1 MRNSNN
7 NKVYTALIF
16 LVTTIVMVYFMPRDN
31 RHKYRYEE
39 NRPWSYA
46 LLTAPFDITVYRDS
60 ATVKAMVDSIDE
72 VLVPIFRRDVAAESR
87 AVEAI
92 QNADSISP
100 FVRSRLVDAVR
111 QAYAR
116 GIVDQATASLIERGA
131 LPEVKF
137 TENNMNISHSTAK
150 YVSQRDA
157 YAHIDSTFADG
168 EWHKAVRGVG
178 LARLLQPNMVEDKD
192 ATRMYRE
199 TLIQPI
205 VSGVG
210 VIQKGERIIAQG
222 DIVTP
227 QLYQILRTYETTL
240 DKRMHNDRGRQNNT
254 LTGQTIFV
262 VLLLGLLYG
271 FSVLYYPRLATPKQL
286 MALMILLTVFFVFTM
301 VMGRTFTSGI
311 YIVPLTIVPV
321 IISVFYDSRAAFFIF
336 TIEVLL
342 CSVVANFQ
350 LEFIF
355 IELTA
360 GTAVLFSL
368 KELSRRSQLLRSAAV
383 GFVAYVVSY
392 MAVELMTAGS
402 LGSLSW
408 KLIGFFAVN
417 AVLISFAYILIFVFE
432 KLSGMVSV
440 VTLVELSDINNPM
453 LRELSQECPG
463 TFQHSMAVSNLATE
477 AAHRIGANVQ
487 LVRAGA
493 LYHDIGK
500 IDNPAFFT
508 ENQYGVNPHDALT
521 PQQSARIIIR
531 HVADGLRRADKIKL
545 PRVVKDFITQHHGR
559 GKAKYFYNTYCRQHP
574 DEAVDEAPFTYPGPN
589 PQTREASLLMMADT
603 VEAASRSMT
612 DHSQEA
618 IRSLVNRLIDA
629 QVADGLHN
637 ESSLSFRDIGEIKE
651 CFISRLRSMYHARV
665 QYPAGV
671 TAKPADADG
680 QPDPAVTSNTPPEL
694 PDGKSD
700 DATKA
705 GNDA

>member
-1 MRNSNN
+1 MIFVWKFIMKISNN
-7 NKVYTALIF
+7 KIYLALIF
-16 LVTTIVMVYFMPRDN
+16 VVATVVMVYFMPRDS
-31 RHKYRYEE
+31 RHKYSYEE

-60 ATVKAMVDSIDE
+60 ATVKAMVDSVDAAM
-72 VLVPIFRRDVAAESR
+72 VPIFRRDSGAEAR
-87 AVEAI
+87 AVEAVE
-92 QNADSISP
+92 NADSIP
-100 FVRSRLVDAVR
+100 AYIRSRIVNAIR
-111 QAYAR
+111 NIYGR
-116 GIVDQATASLIERGA
+116 GVVDQATATLIERGE

-137 TENNMNISHSTAK
+137 TENNVNVSHSTRR
-150 YVSQRDA
+150 YMSQRDA
-157 YAHIDSTFADG
+157 YAYVDSLFDEG
-168 EWHKAVRGVG
+168 EGHRAVRAIG
-178 LARLLQPNMVEDKD
+178 LSSMLQPNMVEDKE
-192 ATRMYRE
+192 ATRLYRE

-227 QLYQILRTYETTL
+227 QLYQILKTYETTL
-240 DKRMHNDRGRQNNT
+240 DKRANNDLGRQRNA
-254 LTGQTIFV
+254 LLGQTLFVMLLLGTLYSFIMLYYRRQLSRPNEIMSV
-262 VLLLGLLYG
+262 VLLLTA
-271 FSVLYYPRLATPKQL
+271 FFV
-286 MALMILLTVFFVFTM
+286 LTV
-301 VMGRTFTSGI
+301 VMSRIFTSGI
-311 YIVPLTIVPV
+311 YIVPLTIVPI
-321 IISVFYDSRAAFFIF
+321 IISVFYDSRTAFF
-336 TIEVLL
+336 TYVVEVLL
-342 CSVVANFQ
+342 CSVVASFP

-355 IELTA
+355 IETVA
-360 GTAVLFSL
+360 GMVVIFSL

-383 GFVAYVVSY
+383 GFLAYVLSY
-392 MAVELMTAGS
+392 VAVELMTAGS

-408 KLIGFFAVN
+408 KLIGFFGVN

-440 VTLVELSDINNPM
+440 VTLVELSDINNST

-521 PQQSARIIIR
+521 PHQSARIIIR
-531 HVADGLRRADKIKL
+531 HIADGLRRADKAKL

-559 GKAKYFYNTYCRQHP
+559 GKAKYFYTMYCRDHP
-574 DEAVDEAPFTYPGPN
+574 GEEVDPEPFTYPGPN

-618 IRSLVNRLIDA
+618 IRNLVNRLIDA

-637 ESSLSFRDIGEIKE
+637 ESPLSFRDIGEIKE

-671 TAKPADADG
+671 NVEK
-680 QPDPAVTSNTPPEL
+680 
-694 PDGKSD
+694 K
-700 DATKA
+700 
-705 GNDA
+705 